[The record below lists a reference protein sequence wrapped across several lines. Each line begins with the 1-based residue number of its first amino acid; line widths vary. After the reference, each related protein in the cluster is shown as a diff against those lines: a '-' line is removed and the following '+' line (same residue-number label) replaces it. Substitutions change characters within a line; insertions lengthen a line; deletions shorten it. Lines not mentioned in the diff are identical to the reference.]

1 MILSKAFVYNII
13 NFNSLP
19 NYNTQSKISFAV
31 MKQFFFLSLFCAL
44 FFSCEKNI
52 DFKLNAVPPVLV
64 IDAQIEN
71 GTAPTV
77 ALSSSLDF
85 FSEISPQLLSN
96 SFVHNAEVTM
106 SNGTLTHK
114 FKEYAVP
121 LGNGYSI
128 YYYGIDSSNLAT
140 AFVGQFDKQYSLTIK
155 VDGKTYTAITTIPP
169 LTKVFDSLWTV
180 LPPPGVDTSKR
191 LLMARAIDPP
201 GLGNYVRYFTKR
213 NSGPFL
219 PGFNSVF
226 NDEVVDGTT
235 YQGIVEPGVDRNSSL
250 PNGDDR
256 LFARGDTISFKLSN
270 IDKATF
276 TFWNTW
282 EFNQQSIG
290 NPFSQPGKVIGN
302 ISNGALGAFC
312 GYASMV
318 GTVIAR

>member
-1 MILSKAFVYNII
+1 M
-13 NFNSLP
+13 
-19 NYNTQSKISFAV
+19 
-31 MKQFFFLSLFCAL
+31 
-44 FFSCEKNI
+44 E
-52 DFKLNAVPPVLV
+52 PVLV
-64 IDAQIEN
+64 VDAQIEN

-77 ALSSSLDF
+77 ALSKSLDF
-85 FSEISPQLLSN
+85 FNEINPQILSN
-96 SFVHNAEVTM
+96 SFIHNADVTM
-106 SNGTLTHK
+106 SNGTVTHT

-121 LGNGYSI
+121 LANGYSI

-140 AFVGQFDKQYSLTIK
+140 AFIGQFAKQYTLHIK
-155 VDGKTYTAITTIPP
+155 VDGKTYTAITTIPA
-169 LTKVFDSLWTV
+169 LSKVIDSIWTKN
-180 LPPPGVDTSKR
+180 PPAGVDTSKR
-191 LLMARAIDPP
+191 LLLARVIDPP

-213 NSGPFL
+213 NSERFL

-235 YQGIVEPGVDRNSSL
+235 YQGIVEPGVDRNGSMPS
-250 PNGDDR
+250 GDER

-270 IDKATF
+270 IDKATY

-312 GYASMV
+312 GYASMIS
-318 GTVIAR
+318 TVIAR